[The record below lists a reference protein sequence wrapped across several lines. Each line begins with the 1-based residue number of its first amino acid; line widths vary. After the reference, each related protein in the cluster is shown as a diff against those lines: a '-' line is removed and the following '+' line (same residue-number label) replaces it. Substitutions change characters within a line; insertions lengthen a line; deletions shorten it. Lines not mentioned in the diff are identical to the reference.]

1 MLEHLAIDLPEQ
13 HARFLSAF
21 AKERGISV
29 SDTIAR
35 LVVFL
40 ERTQEHHPNS
50 DVMSLIGVLQ
60 EPPSMWDY
68 LNKKY
73 Q

>member
-1 MLEHLAIDLPEQ
+1 MLEHLAIDLPVQ
-13 HARFLSAF
+13 HARFLSTF
-21 AKERGISV
+21 AKERGITI
-29 SDTIAR
+29 SDTIDR

-40 ERTQEHHPNS
+40 ERTQERRPNA
-50 DVMSLIGVLQ
+50 DVMSLIGVLA

-68 LNKKY
+68 LDSKY